1 MVRAAEMLVP
11 QLNSGSAAN
20 NANNNVASAPVG
32 SESATTPTTPKSP
45 RLDLKTTTI
54 VMSKHTLGP
63 HTSTVSTAAVLY
75 TVYFTCT
82 NFNFH
87 YDFYLWLDF

>member
-20 NANNNVASAPVG
+20 NANNNVASVPAG
-32 SESATTPTTPKSP
+32 GESAVTPTTPKSP
-45 RLDLKTTTI
+45 RLDHLKTTTI

-63 HTSTVSTAAVLY
+63 HTSTVSTTQNFACPLTLIVYLI
-75 TVYFTCT
+75 TV
-82 NFNFH
+82 
-87 YDFYLWLDF
+87 

>member
-11 QLNSGSAAN
+11 QLATGSAAN
-20 NANNNVASAPVG
+20 NANNNVVATTG
-32 SESATTPTTPKSP
+32 GTESVSTPTTPKSP

-63 HTSTVSTAAVLY
+63 HTSTVSTKLL
-75 TVYFTCT
+75 F
-82 NFNFH
+82 
-87 YDFYLWLDF
+87 FYLYFHSQFLLWQ